1 MWQRSKAFS
10 SRRAYFFRMENEHVL
25 GGLTRKRGKIAGQIE
40 HTQALLRKL
49 VTELE
54 KIDAAILV
62 SDPEANP
69 HAIPPKR
76 RHRRA
81 ADWGAAHGAVGSR
94 GRCRVSPRR

>member
-1 MWQRSKAFS
+1 
-10 SRRAYFFRMENEHVL
+10 
-25 GGLTRKRGKIAGQIE
+25 
-40 HTQALLRKL
+40 
-49 VTELE
+49 
-54 KIDAAILV
+54 LV